1 MKRKIKAAQAEAWRA
16 AVYPYRTGWLDLLA
30 GWLRHR
36 DFVQAKLRVYENG
49 VSGYVDGRP
58 AVARFDWGRGCGVRG
73 TWLRRGLLPGASGSI
88 L

>member
-1 MKRKIKAAQAEAWRA
+1 MKRKIQLRRPKPGEQPYTLTAPDGWTYLLVGLGIEIRA
-16 AVYPYRTGWLDLLA
+16 S
-30 GWLRHR
+30 
-36 DFVQAKLRVYENG
+36 KLRVYENG